1 MIKPLFG
8 AQDDEWVVIVG
19 RYVLNMGALEM
30 ATRLL
35 IERIKNKDTE
45 PRFAT
50 ACPAVSDFFVRDFPV
65 RTRKG
70 IHGQ

>member
-35 IERIKNKDTE
+35 IERIKNKD
-45 PRFAT
+45 R
-50 ACPAVSDFFVRDFPV
+50 
-65 RTRKG
+65 
-70 IHGQ
+70 